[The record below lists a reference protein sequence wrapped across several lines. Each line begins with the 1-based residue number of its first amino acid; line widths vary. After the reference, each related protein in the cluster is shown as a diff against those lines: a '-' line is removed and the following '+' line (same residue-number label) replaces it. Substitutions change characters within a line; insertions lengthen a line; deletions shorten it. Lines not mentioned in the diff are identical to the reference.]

1 MVEITPMT
9 DLTRKGFGF
18 NVWITEGLKTITE
31 KGVIA
36 AAANAIANDAAL
48 QARLEADVRKAISD
62 FGPELTKI
70 AVRVFLAEK

>member
-9 DLTRKGFGF
+9 DPSRKGFGF

-31 KGVIA
+31 KGVIE

-48 QARLEADVRKAISD
+48 QASLDTEVRKAIAD
-62 FGPELTKI
+62 FGPELTRI
-70 AVRVFLAEK
+70 AIRVFLAEK